1 MKIWLVSGLFAI
13 GLAACSSK
21 VALPDEGLFAS
32 IKTNKGD
39 ILVRLE
45 FEKAPLTV
53 MNFVGLAEGLFDV
66 PDAPQTSRGKPYF
79 DSLSFHRV
87 ETGFVIQGGDP
98 EGDGT
103 GGPGYEF
110 ANEIVSGLNHD
121 SAGILSMANAGP
133 NTNGSQ
139 FFITLAPAPF
149 LDGSYNVFGKVV
161 EGMDAV
167 ERIEVGDKMSEVRI
181 YRQGSPAKAFAVS
194 WEAFRELS
202 EELLRTQRQ
211 DALSNEQKS
220 RRVLLNFARQQWPDI
235 RWEEN
240 NVENSV
246 QYAIL
251 QRGSGPTGAELADV
265 GSYRLHYSLWV
276 PNPDIVQVDSSRERG
291 EPIEL
296 APGQVIAAWGETMPQ
311 MQVGERRVIL
321 VPSSLGYGERG
332 TPPAIAPNS
341 PLLFEMEL
349 LGFVR

>member
-1 MKIWLVSGLFAI
+1 MKIWLMTVFFAVGLV
-13 GLAACSSK
+13 ACSSK
-21 VALPDEGLFAS
+21 VSLPEEGLFAS
-32 IKTNKGD
+32 IETTKGN

-79 DSLSFHRV
+79 DGLSFHRV
-87 ETGFVIQGGDP
+87 EPGFVIQGGDP
-98 EGDGT
+98 EGNGT

-110 ANEIVSGLNHD
+110 ANEIVSSLNHD

-167 ERIEVGDKMSEVRI
+167 ERIEVGDKMSKVKI
-181 YRQGSPAKAFAVS
+181 YRQGSAAKAFAVS

-202 EELLRTQRQ
+202 EGLLGKQQQ
-211 DALSNEQKS
+211 DALANEQKG
-220 RRVLLNFARQQWPDI
+220 RRALLDFAQQQWPDI

-240 NVENSV
+240 NAENAV

-276 PNPDIVQVDSSRERG
+276 PNPDIAQVDSSRERG

-296 APGQVIAAWGETMPQ
+296 APAQVIAAWGETMPQ

-321 VPSSLGYGERG
+321 VPSSLGYGKRG
-332 TPPAIAPNS
+332 APPAIAPNS

-349 LGFVR
+349 LDFVR